1 MTEFSQFKTCKKYRF
16 SNRNAP
22 NDADIVEVFFVGKIP
37 TFTAQ
42 EPFCRFTRVSFLP
55 RNLTAALPC
64 SLPTVRSS
72 HSHIPFGRSFS
83 FQSTT
88 EVICHDR
95 KFDLSAERKIKSRH
109 ISTLI
114 IGESFALASN
124 QMLICD
130 GFELFKRPYCLRR
143 LNSTLN
149 STKNNGGESRYAPK
163 GEYRRYSGLVPDYTS
178 TKTSYS
184 VVAPRLKGIILY
196 HKAYRKSRILRC
208 IFNTFRILDENNLF
222 QNKKYLILRT
232 DFRILCVIFIAIF
245 FFMCYNKSEH
255 ICAFSVREFYD

>member
-1 MTEFSQFKTCKKYRF
+1 M
-16 SNRNAP
+16 
-22 NDADIVEVFFVGKIP
+22 
-37 TFTAQ
+37 
-42 EPFCRFTRVSFLP
+42 SFLP
-55 RNLTAALPC
+55 QNFTAALLR
-64 SLPTVRSS
+64 SLSTERSS
-72 HSHIPFGRSFS
+72 HSHIPFGRSFN

-88 EVICHDR
+88 EVICRDR
-95 KFDLSAERKIKSRH
+95 KFDLCAERKIKSRH

-130 GFELFKRPYCLRR
+130 GFEYLKRPYCLRR

-184 VVAPRLKGIILY
+184 VVYLIRGYFIILY
-196 HKAYRKSRILRC
+196 RTFVCQLIFVVTRTLLTHLFCSNQAFCKSNALIEQFALNIPFVFCNVFRFKPKTLTFEYTINL
-208 IFNTFRILDENNLF
+208 IFSCSFS
-222 QNKKYLILRT
+222 KY
-232 DFRILCVIFIAIF
+232 
-245 FFMCYNKSEH
+245 
-255 ICAFSVREFYD
+255 ICHQIKDI

>member
-1 MTEFSQFKTCKKYRF
+1 M
-16 SNRNAP
+16 
-22 NDADIVEVFFVGKIP
+22 
-37 TFTAQ
+37 
-42 EPFCRFTRVSFLP
+42 SFLL
-55 RNLTAALPC
+55 RNLTAALPR
-64 SLPTVRSS
+64 SLPTGRSS
-72 HSHIPFGRSFS
+72 HSHIPFGRSFN

-88 EVICHDR
+88 RFICHDR

-130 GFELFKRPYCLRR
+130 GFKSFKRPYCLRR

-149 STKNNGGESRYAPK
+149 STKDNGGESRHTPK

-184 VVAPRLKGIILY
+184 VV
-196 HKAYRKSRILRC
+196 
-208 IFNTFRILDENNLF
+208 
-222 QNKKYLILRT
+222 YLIRGHFIIHYRT
-232 DFRILCVIFIAIF
+232 FVCQVLLVQHDTFL
-245 FFMCYNKSEH
+245 
-255 ICAFSVREFYD
+255 